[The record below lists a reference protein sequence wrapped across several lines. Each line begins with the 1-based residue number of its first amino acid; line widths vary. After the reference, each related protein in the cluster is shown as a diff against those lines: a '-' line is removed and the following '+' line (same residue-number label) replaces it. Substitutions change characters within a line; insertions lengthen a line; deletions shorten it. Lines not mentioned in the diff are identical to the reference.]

1 MEPYLV
7 WAVLG
12 LVLIVVELLTGTF
25 YLLVLGIA
33 CFGAAAVAF
42 FGAGFPL
49 QVILAAVVAAVGV
62 YVVHAYRARNAARQM
77 APVDRGQPAR
87 FERWI
92 DRAQGLARVQY
103 RGASWDAHIEGDAAL
118 DSGATIYV
126 LSADGN
132 TLEISKTRPA

>member
-12 LVLIVVELLTGTF
+12 LVLIVVELLSGTF

-49 QVILAAVVAAVGV
+49 QVILAAVVAVVGV
-62 YVVHAYRARNAARQM
+62 FLVHAYRARNAARQM
-77 APVDRGQPAR
+77 ASVDRGQPAT
-87 FERWI
+87 FERWV
-92 DRAQGLARVQY
+92 DRSGGLARVQY
-103 RGASWDAHIEGDAAL
+103 RGASWDAHVEGDAAL
-118 DSGATIYV
+118 DSGTTIYV

-132 TLEISKTRPA
+132 TLKVSKTRPA